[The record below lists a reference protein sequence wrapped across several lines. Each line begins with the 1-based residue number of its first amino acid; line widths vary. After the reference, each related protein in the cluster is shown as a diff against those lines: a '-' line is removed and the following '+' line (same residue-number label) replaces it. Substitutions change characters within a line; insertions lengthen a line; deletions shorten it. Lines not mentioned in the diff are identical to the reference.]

1 MSSATIDAIGIII
14 AAIVP
19 IIVMR
24 ITLCNE
30 KKMHKEQIKQIEE
43 KNRVDAMPIIDAE
56 VLHNSIVKDDE
67 GVTKYIQADL
77 SLSNKGNGTAI
88 GITGGNE
95 ADYYDSVVPI
105 GGSTSSWDVKM
116 INNEKNECEY
126 VIHFE
131 DLYGNR
137 YEEIIKFELIE
148 AGNGCQLKRRSVTLP
163 RLISQND

>member
-1 MSSATIDAIGIII
+1 MMSSATMDAIGIIT

-24 ITLCNE
+24 VTLCNE
-30 KKMHKEQIKQIEE
+30 KKIHKEQIEQIEE
-43 KNRVDAMPIIDAE
+43 KNRVDSMPIIDAE
-56 VLHNSIVKDDE
+56 ATINIIEEDNKEVVINAFLN
-67 GVTKYIQADL
+67 L
-77 SLSNKGNGTAI
+77 FNKGNGTAI

-131 DLYGNR
+131 DLYGNK
-137 YEEIIKFELIE
+137 YEEIITFELIE
-148 AGNGCQLKRRSVTLP
+148 TGSGCQLKRRSVTLP
-163 RLISQND
+163 RLISQNY